1 MVVGPVTPLGAVPK
15 NTLIYILDISLPFS
29 YDGNMHKEDL
39 VKHLSKKYRRPQK
52 HYQEA
57 LTEIL
62 EGITDQ
68 LKQGKPVHLL
78 GFGSFY
84 TRMRQPGRGRN
95 FKTNERITIPEVRLA
110 AFRPGTLLKQAVRM
124 KAQPGT
130 KKTKK
135 GLLNRFL
142 H

>member
-1 MVVGPVTPLGAVPK
+1 
-15 NTLIYILDISLPFS
+15 
-29 YDGNMHKEDL
+29 MHKEDL
-39 VKHLSKKYRRPQK
+39 IKHLSKKYRRSQK

-84 TRMRQPGRGRN
+84 TRMRQPSKGRN
-95 FKTNERITIPEVRLA
+95 FKTKELITIPEVRLA
-110 AFRPGTLLKQAVRM
+110 AFRPGKLLKLAVR
-124 KAQPGT
+124 KKEQPGT

>member
-1 MVVGPVTPLGAVPK
+1 
-15 NTLIYILDISLPFS
+15 
-29 YDGNMHKEDL
+29 MHKEDL
-39 VKHLSKKYRRPQK
+39 IKHLSKKYRRPQK

-84 TRMRQPGRGRN
+84 TRMRQPSENLRLILETPQDSLGTGSAANELERHRSPGHFLLSDVDDTHAAGPDNRAQRVAVHLPGGAHRGD
-95 FKTNERITIPEVRLA
+95 RLCDTDA
-110 AFRPGTLLKQAVRM
+110 LRTDDQNGVS
-124 KAQPGT
+124 
-130 KKTKK
+130 
-135 GLLNRFL
+135 
-142 H
+142 

>member
-1 MVVGPVTPLGAVPK
+1 ILFL
-15 NTLIYILDISLPFS
+15 LIYDWSMDKGELI
-29 YDGNMHKEDL
+29 
-39 VKHLSKKYRRPQK
+39 KHLSKKYRRPQK

-57 LTEIL
+57 LNEIL

-68 LKQGKPVHLL
+68 LKQGQPVHLL

-84 TRMRQPGRGRN
+84 TRMRQPSKARN
-95 FKTNERITIPEVRLA
+95 FKTKEPITIPEVRLA
-110 AFRPGTLLKQAVRM
+110 AFRPGKLLKLAVR
-124 KAQPGT
+124 KKEQPGT

-135 GLLNRFL
+135 GLLKRFL

>member
-1 MVVGPVTPLGAVPK
+1 MRQAASCSSEREPKGSYSRLTTVPC
-15 NTLIYILDISLPFS
+15 LF
-29 YDGNMHKEDL
+29 YDGTMHKEEL
-39 VKHLSKKYRRPQK
+39 VKQLSKKYRRSQK

-62 EGITDQ
+62 EEITDQ

-84 TRMRQPGRGRN
+84 TRMRKPSTGRN
-95 FKTNERITIPEVRLA
+95 FKTKEPLTIPEVRLA
-110 AFRPGTLLKQAVRM
+110 AFRPGKLLKQAVR
-124 KAQPGT
+124 KKEQSGS